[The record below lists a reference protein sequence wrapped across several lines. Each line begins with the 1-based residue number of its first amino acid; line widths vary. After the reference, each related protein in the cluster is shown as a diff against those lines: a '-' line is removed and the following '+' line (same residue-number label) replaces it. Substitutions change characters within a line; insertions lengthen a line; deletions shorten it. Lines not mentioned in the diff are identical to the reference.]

1 MAATSSSMAHRKPAR
16 VANPRMLGSL
26 GHPMGH
32 AEGACAKVENGANSR
47 NDAIDIDTETD
58 TDIRDGTSAFLMML
72 GEG

>member
-1 MAATSSSMAHRKPAR
+1 
-16 VANPRMLGSL
+16 MLGSL

-58 TDIRDGTSAFLMML
+58 TDISDGTSAFLMML